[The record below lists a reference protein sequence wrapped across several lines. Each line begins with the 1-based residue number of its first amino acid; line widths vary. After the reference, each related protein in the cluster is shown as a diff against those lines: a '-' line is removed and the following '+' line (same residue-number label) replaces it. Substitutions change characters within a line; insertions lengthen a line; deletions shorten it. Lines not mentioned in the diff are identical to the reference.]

1 MKTAEEIFTALE
13 EMFGAK
19 RETLDKWGVT
29 AIVSAGYLRNVV
41 QFLKDTADVELDMLV
56 DIAGIDYLT
65 YPNHEGPRFAVSYSF
80 KSIANPGLRFRLKV
94 LVSEDSLKVP
104 TLCGLYANANWYER
118 EVFDQFGIV
127 FEGHPDLRRLL
138 NHVEFVGHP
147 PDLRRLLN
155 HVEFVGHPLRKDYP
169 AQKRQWLSTNDYL
182 LPALEKR
189 LEDLGYRVVQRSKEV
204 GTNDNEFL
212 EGSIKE

>member
-80 KSIANPGLRFRLKV
+80 KSTSNPGLRFRLKV

-118 EVFDQFGIV
+118 EVYDQFGIV
-127 FEGHPDLRRLL
+127 FEGH
-138 NHVEFVGHP
+138 

-204 GTNDNEFL
+204 ETNDNEFL

>member
-1 MKTAEEIFTALE
+1 MTAEEIFACLE
-13 EMFGAK
+13 EKFGAK

-29 AIVSAGYLRNVV
+29 AVVSAAYLRNAV
-41 QFLKDTADVELDMLV
+41 QFLRDEAAVKFDMLV

-80 KSIANPGLRFRLKV
+80 KTVVAPCVRVRLKV
-94 LVSEDSLKVP
+94 LVGEDSLKVP
-104 TLCGLYANANWYER
+104 TISDLYANANWYER
-118 EVFDQFGIV
+118 EVYDQFGIV
-127 FEGHPDLRRLL
+127 FEGH
-138 NHVEFVGHP
+138 

-182 LPALEKR
+182 LPTLEKR
-189 LEDLGYRVVQRSKEV
+189 LQDLGYRVIQRSKEV
-204 GTNDNEFL
+204 ETNDNEFL

>member
-94 LVSEDSLKVP
+94 LVSENSLKVP

-118 EVFDQFGIV
+118 EVYDQFGIV
-127 FEGHPDLRRLL
+127 FDGH
-138 NHVEFVGHP
+138 

>member
-1 MKTAEEIFTALE
+1 MSVENIFSTLE
-13 EMFGAK
+13 EKFGAK

-29 AIVSAGYLRNVV
+29 AVVSAAYLHNAVE
-41 QFLKDTADVELDMLV
+41 FLKDGADAKFDMLV

-80 KSIANPGLRFRLKV
+80 KTVAAPCVRVRLKV
-94 LVSEDSLKVP
+94 LVGEDSLKVP
-104 TLCGLYANANWYER
+104 TISDLYANANWYER
-118 EVFDQFGIV
+118 EVYDQFGIV
-127 FEGHPDLRRLL
+127 FEGH
-138 NHVEFVGHP
+138 

-182 LPALEKR
+182 LPTLEKR
-189 LEDLGYRVVQRSKEV
+189 LQDLGYRVIQRSKEV
-204 GTNDNEFL
+204 ETNDNEFL

>member
-13 EMFGAK
+13 KMFGAK

-29 AIVSAGYLRNVV
+29 AIVSAGYLRNAV
-41 QFLKDTADVELDMLV
+41 QFLKDTAEVKLDMLV
-56 DIAGIDYLT
+56 DIAGVDYLT

-80 KSIANPGLRFRLKV
+80 KSIENPGLRFRLKV
-94 LVSEDSLKVP
+94 LVSEASLKVP
-104 TLCGLYANANWYER
+104 TVSDLYANANWYER

-127 FEGHPDLRRLL
+127 FEGH
-138 NHVEFVGHP
+138 

-182 LPALEKR
+182 LPALEQR
-189 LEDLGYRVVQRSKEV
+189 LETLGYKVVQRSKEV
-204 GTNDNEFL
+204 ETNDNEFL
-212 EGSIKE
+212 EGSIKA

>member
-1 MKTAEEIFTALE
+1 MSVENIFSTLE
-13 EMFGAK
+13 EKFGAK

-29 AIVSAGYLRNVV
+29 AVVSGAYLHNVV
-41 QFLKDTADVELDMLV
+41 QFLKDSAEVKFDMLV

-80 KSIANPGLRFRLKV
+80 KSIKTPGARIRLKV
-94 LVSEDSLKVP
+94 LVGEDCLKVP
-104 TLCGLYANANWYER
+104 TITDLYANANWYER
-118 EVFDQFGIV
+118 EVYDQFGIV
-127 FEGHPDLRRLL
+127 FEGH
-138 NHVEFVGHP
+138 

-182 LPALEKR
+182 LPELEKR
-189 LEDLGYRVVQRSKEV
+189 LETLGYKVIQRSKEV
-204 GTNDNEFL
+204 EPNDDEFL
-212 EGSIKE
+212 EGSVKA

>member
-1 MKTAEEIFTALE
+1 MTAEEIFACLE
-13 EMFGAK
+13 EKFGAK

-29 AIVSAGYLRNVV
+29 AVVSAAYLHNAVEY
-41 QFLKDTADVELDMLV
+41 LKDGADAKFDMLV

-80 KSIANPGLRFRLKV
+80 KTVAAPCVRVRLKV
-94 LVSEDSLKVP
+94 PVGEDSLKVP
-104 TLCGLYANANWYER
+104 TISDLYANANWYER
-118 EVFDQFGIV
+118 EVYDQFGIV
-127 FEGHPDLRRLL
+127 FEGH
-138 NHVEFVGHP
+138 

-169 AQKRQWLSTNDYL
+169 AQKRQWLSTNDFL
-182 LPALEKR
+182 LPELEKR
-189 LEDLGYRVVQRSKEV
+189 LETLGYRVIQRSKEV
-204 GTNDNEFL
+204 EPNDNEFL

>member
-13 EMFGAK
+13 KMFGAK
-19 RETLDKWGVT
+19 RETLDKWSVT
-29 AIVSAGYLRNVV
+29 AVVSAGYLRNAV
-41 QFLKDTADVELDMLV
+41 QFLKDTAEVKLDMLV
-56 DIAGIDYLT
+56 DIAGVDYLT

-80 KSIANPGLRFRLKV
+80 KSIENPGLRFRLKV
-94 LVSEDSLKVP
+94 LVSEASLKVP
-104 TLCGLYANANWYER
+104 TVSDLYANANWYER

-127 FEGHPDLRRLL
+127 FEGH
-138 NHVEFVGHP
+138 

-189 LEDLGYRVVQRSKEV
+189 LETLGYKVVQRSKEV
-204 GTNDNEFL
+204 ETNDNEFL
-212 EGSIKE
+212 EGSIKA

>member
-1 MKTAEEIFTALE
+1 MTVEEIFAALE

-19 RETLDKWGVT
+19 REMQDKWGVT
-29 AIVSAGYLRNVV
+29 AVVPATYLHNAV
-41 QFLKDTADVELDMLV
+41 QYLKDEACIKFEMLV
-56 DIAGIDYLT
+56 DIAGVDYLT
-65 YPNHEGPRFAVSYSF
+65 YPNHEGPRFAVSYAF
-80 KSIANPGLRFRLKV
+80 KSLSAPGSRIRLKV

-104 TLCGLYANANWYER
+104 TVSDLYANANWYER

-127 FEGHPDLRRLL
+127 FTGH
-138 NHVEFVGHP
+138 

-182 LPALEKR
+182 LPELEKR
-189 LEDLGYRVVQRSKEV
+189 LEELGYKVVQRSKEV
-204 GTNDNEFL
+204 ETNDNEFL

>member
-13 EMFGAK
+13 KMFGAK
-19 RETLDKWGVT
+19 RETLDKWSVT
-29 AIVSAGYLRNVV
+29 AVVSAGYLRNAV
-41 QFLKDTADVELDMLV
+41 QFLKDTAEVKLDMLV

-80 KSIANPGLRFRLKV
+80 KSIENPGLRFRLKV
-94 LVSEDSLKVP
+94 LVSEASLKVP
-104 TLCGLYANANWYER
+104 TLSDLYANANWYER

-127 FEGHPDLRRLL
+127 FEGH
-138 NHVEFVGHP
+138 

-189 LEDLGYRVVQRSKEV
+189 LEDLGYRVIQRSKEV
-204 GTNDNEFL
+204 ETNDNEFL
-212 EGSIKE
+212 EGSIKA

>member
-1 MKTAEEIFTALE
+1 MTVEEIFAALE
-13 EMFGAK
+13 GKFDVK
-19 RETLDKWGVT
+19 REPLDKWGIT
-29 AIVSAGYLRNVV
+29 AVVAAPYLHNAV
-41 QFLKDTADVELDMLV
+41 QFLKEESGIKFDMLV

-65 YPNHEGPRFAVSYSF
+65 YPNHEGPRFAVDYAF
-80 KSIANPGLRFRLKV
+80 KSMSTPGARIRLKV
-94 LVSEDSLKVP
+94 QVPEADLNVP
-104 TLCGLYANANWYER
+104 TLTDLYANANWYER

-127 FEGHPDLRRLL
+127 FTGH
-138 NHVEFVGHP
+138 

-189 LEDLGYRVVQRSKEV
+189 LEVLGYRVVQRSKEV
-204 GTNDNEFL
+204 ETVDNEFL

>member
-1 MKTAEEIFTALE
+1 MTAEEIFACLE
-13 EMFGAK
+13 EKFGAK

-29 AIVSAGYLRNVV
+29 AVVSAAYLRNAV
-41 QFLKDTADVELDMLV
+41 QFLRDETAVKFDMLV

-80 KSIANPGLRFRLKV
+80 KTVAAPCVRVRLKV
-94 LVSEDSLKVP
+94 LVGEDSLKVP
-104 TLCGLYANANWYER
+104 TISDLYANANWYER
-118 EVFDQFGIV
+118 EVYDQFGIV
-127 FEGHPDLRRLL
+127 FEGH
-138 NHVEFVGHP
+138 

-182 LPALEKR
+182 LPELEKR
-189 LEDLGYRVVQRSKEV
+189 LQDLGYRVIQRSKEV
-204 GTNDNEFL
+204 ETNDNEFL
-212 EGSIKE
+212 EGSVKE

>member
-1 MKTAEEIFTALE
+1 MTAEEIFACLE
-13 EMFGAK
+13 EKFGAK

-29 AIVSAGYLRNVV
+29 AVVSAAYLRNAV
-41 QFLKDTADVELDMLV
+41 QFLRDEAAVKFDMLV

-80 KSIANPGLRFRLKV
+80 KTVAAPCVRVRLKV
-94 LVSEDSLKVP
+94 LVGEDSLKVP
-104 TLCGLYANANWYER
+104 TISDLYANANWYER
-118 EVFDQFGIV
+118 EVYDQFGIV
-127 FEGHPDLRRLL
+127 FEGH
-138 NHVEFVGHP
+138 

-182 LPALEKR
+182 LPELEKR
-189 LEDLGYRVVQRSKEV
+189 LHDLGYRVIQRSKEV
-204 GTNDNEFL
+204 ETNDNEFL

>member
-1 MKTAEEIFTALE
+1 MTVEEILAALE

-19 RETLDKWGVT
+19 REMQDKWGVT
-29 AIVSAGYLRNVV
+29 AIVSATYLHNAVLY
-41 QFLKDTADVELDMLV
+41 LKEQSGIKFEMLV

-65 YPNHEGPRFAVSYSF
+65 YPNHEGPRFAVAYAF
-80 KSIANPGLRFRLKV
+80 KSLSTPGSRIRLKV

-104 TLCGLYANANWYER
+104 TVSDLYANANWYER
-118 EVFDQFGIV
+118 EVFDQYGIV
-127 FEGHPDLRRLL
+127 FKGH
-138 NHVEFVGHP
+138 

-182 LPALEKR
+182 LPQLEQR
-189 LEDLGYRVVQRSKEV
+189 LEELGYKVVQRSKEV
-204 GTNDNEFL
+204 ETNDNEFL

>member
-1 MKTAEEIFTALE
+1 MTVEEILAALE

-19 RETLDKWGVT
+19 REMQDKWGVT
-29 AIVSAGYLRNVV
+29 AVVPATYLHNAV
-41 QFLKDTADVELDMLV
+41 QYLKEQSGIKFEMLV

-65 YPNHEGPRFAVSYSF
+65 YPNHEGPRFAVAYAF
-80 KSIANPGLRFRLKV
+80 KSMSTPGSRIRLKV
-94 LVSEDSLKVP
+94 LVSEESLKVP
-104 TLCGLYANANWYER
+104 TISDLYANANWYER
-118 EVFDQFGIV
+118 EVFDQFGVI
-127 FEGHPDLRRLL
+127 FEGH
-138 NHVEFVGHP
+138 

-182 LPALEKR
+182 LPELEKR
-189 LEDLGYRVVQRSKEV
+189 LEELGYKVVQRSKEV
-204 GTNDNEFL
+204 ETNDNEFL